1 MGLTVGIRSCSVR
14 NDGGSSCWWQGILHP
29 SPSSTPQGWEIWY
42 FPAISSH
49 ERYVLD
55 GATKADQIFLP
66 VLENAS
72 KAQQLRVTLSVF
84 ERSKFFF
91 NLPVFIIESIEAVGT
106 PHFYIAISSL
116 SAPTYRVVTK
126 WLYVIIRKVNTCWK
140 TVQGNCCRLGMP
152 KIPCHSK
159 PPNTN
164 SGMSYTRFGI
174 WWRNRWGSCE
184 KCWSLSCKI
193 LTGV

>member
-1 MGLTVGIRSCSVR
+1 MRRNTLPVPFANSSRVR
-14 NDGGSSCWWQGILHP
+14 YLA
-29 SPSSTPQGWEIWY
+29 

-49 ERYVLD
+49 ERCVLD
-55 GATKADQIFLP
+55 GAKKADQVFLP

-91 NLPVFIIESIEAVGT
+91 NLPAFIIESIEAVGSLYI
-106 PHFYIAISSL
+106 YIAVSSF

-126 WLYVIIRKVNTCWK
+126 WLYVIIGKANICWK
-140 TVQGNCCRLGMP
+140 TVQGNCYRLGMR

-164 SGMSYTRFGI
+164 SGVSYTRFGI
-174 WWRNRWGSCE
+174 LWSNPWRSCE
-184 KCWSLSCKI
+184 EC
-193 LTGV
+193 